1 MVPFPVCKTL
11 VRERIRYISESSE
24 TELAVKPIY
33 LSFSK
38 PVHFTK
44 SEIFILWDFSKK
56 PELYQR
62 KICFSVQA

>member
-1 MVPFPVCKTL
+1 MVLIPVCKTL
-11 VRERIRYISESSE
+11 VLERIRYISESIE

-44 SEIFILWDFSKK
+44 SEFTIVLKHFLNF
-56 PELYQR
+56 
-62 KICFSVQA
+62 